1 MLETNASLTCLVHPT
16 ALVQPQH
23 QPCREQ
29 HVGKAGSAVPKAEM
43 EQGGFSGDFSFVYSG
58 RSGFQ

>member
-1 MLETNASLTCLVHPT
+1 MLEKNPSLTCLLT
-16 ALVQPQH
+16 LVPQY

-29 HVGKAGSAVPKAEM
+29 HMGKAGSAVPKAEM